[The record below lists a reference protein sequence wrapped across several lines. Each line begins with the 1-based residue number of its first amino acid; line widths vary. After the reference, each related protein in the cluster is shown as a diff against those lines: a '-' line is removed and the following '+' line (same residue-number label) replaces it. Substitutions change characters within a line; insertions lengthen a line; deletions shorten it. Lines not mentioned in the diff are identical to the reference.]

1 MIYFD
6 NAATSFPK
14 PESVVRTV
22 DNGLR
27 IYGGNPG
34 RSGHIISLKTAEQ
47 IYSVREQ
54 AAGLFAAQPE
64 NIIFTSNCTHALNI
78 AIQGLTQQGKTV
90 LTTNL
95 EHNSVA
101 RPLYALAASKKI
113 KWEQIDVHN
122 KSDDEIVQLFSSHLT
137 SQVCFVVCTHAS
149 NVTGQT
155 LPIRKIYALCKNK
168 KIPMIVDAAQTAGVL
183 PVEVG
188 KDADII
194 CTAGHKGLY
203 GPPGTGL
210 MVLNTIYPR
219 PLTHGGTGSE
229 SLHLQTPQQPPE
241 RYESGTVNTAGILG
255 LGAGIRFVRQRGLT
269 QIHSHEMKLCS
280 YAKEHLAQ
288 IPGIRLYEIKNAK
301 VPILS
306 FNFQGVAS
314 QVGTQKLSDSGF
326 ALRGGL
332 HCAPSAHT
340 ALQTLPAGTI
350 RFAPSIFNS
359 ARQVNSFCATVEHIQ
374 RKLQTTRSGKS
385 R

>member
-14 PESVVRTV
+14 PESVVRAVT
-22 DNGLR
+22 NGLR

-34 RSGHIISLKTAEQ
+34 RSGHAISLKAAEQ

-54 AAGLFAAQPE
+54 AAALFSAQPE
-64 NIIFTSNCTHALNI
+64 NVIFTGNCTHALNI
-78 AIQGLTQQGKTV
+78 AIQGMARKGGTV

-101 RPLYALAASKKI
+101 RPLYALSHSKGIQWKSL
-113 KWEQIDVHN
+113 DVHN
-122 KSDDEIVQLFSSHLT
+122 KNDDQIVRLFASKLAAH
-137 SQVCFVVCTHAS
+137 VCLVVCTHAS

-155 LPIRKIYALCKNK
+155 LPIRKIYQLCKSRS
-168 KIPMIVDAAQTAGVL
+168 IPMVVDAAQTAGVL
-183 PVEVG
+183 PIEIG

-210 MVLNTIYPR
+210 MVLNSIFPP

-229 SLHLQTPQQPPE
+229 SLQLQTPQQPPE
-241 RYESGTVNTAGILG
+241 RYESGTINTAGILG
-255 LGAGIRFVRQRGLT
+255 LGAGIRFVRQRGLS
-269 QIHSHEMKLCS
+269 QIHSQEMKLCS
-280 YAKEHLAQ
+280 YAKELLTQ
-288 IPGIRLYEIKNAK
+288 IPGIRLYQVKNAN

-306 FNFQGVAS
+306 FNFQNLSAS
-314 QVGTQKLSDSGF
+314 MGTQKLSDSGF

-340 ALQTLPAGTI
+340 ALRTLPTGTI
-350 RFAPSIFNS
+350 RFAPSVFNS
-359 ARQVNSFCATVEHIQ
+359 TQQVSAFCKAVERIQ
-374 RKLQTTRSGKS
+374 RKHQATHASS
-385 R
+385 